1 MLDEGE
7 VDWSSSD
14 TGIVS
19 LEPTGSR
26 SARAVANGPG
36 MATIE
41 VTHGEL
47 RAGSTIDVE
56 NLATG
61 LREVTGSGQEG
72 AAGEVLP
79 EEPSP
84 TTAAS
89 PSPGPPLSA
98 AVSSL
103 CTFGKSMGRP
113 VGSPGRGALPG
124 RLCIDGA
131 DPRSPDCEGV
141 RHWCRWFQACYYC
154 ASFPGSA
161 LA

>member
-36 MATIE
+36 MAAIE
-41 VTHGEL
+41 VTHGEV

-61 LREVTGSGQEG
+61 LREVTGSDQEG

-84 TTAAS
+84 PTAFTFAR
-89 PSPGPPLSA
+89 PA
-98 AVSSL
+98 AL
-103 CTFGKSMGRP
+103 G
-113 VGSPGRGALPG
+113 GSELALYV
-124 RLCIDGA
+124 RKIDG
-131 DPRSPDCEGV
+131 
-141 RHWCRWFQACYYC
+141 
-154 ASFPGSA
+154 
-161 LA
+161 